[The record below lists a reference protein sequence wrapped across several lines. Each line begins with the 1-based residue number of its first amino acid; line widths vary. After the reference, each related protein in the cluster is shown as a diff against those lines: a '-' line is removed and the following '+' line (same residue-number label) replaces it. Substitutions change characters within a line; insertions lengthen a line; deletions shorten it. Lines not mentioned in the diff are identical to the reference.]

1 MLSIQV
7 IDEGVG
13 LSEDTQSKISRI
25 LQSDGPG
32 KDVNPL
38 NTDAGLASRAND
50 ETQLLRCIG
59 LCKSIVEMNS
69 GSVQFY
75 VNEGNRGNTF

>member
-7 IDEGVG
+7 IDEGEG
-13 LSEDTQSKISRI
+13 LSEDIQSKILKI

-38 NTDAGLASRAND
+38 NDDGLTSQAKD
-50 ETQLLRCIG
+50 ESQLLRCIG
-59 LCKSIVEMNS
+59 LCKSIVEMNN